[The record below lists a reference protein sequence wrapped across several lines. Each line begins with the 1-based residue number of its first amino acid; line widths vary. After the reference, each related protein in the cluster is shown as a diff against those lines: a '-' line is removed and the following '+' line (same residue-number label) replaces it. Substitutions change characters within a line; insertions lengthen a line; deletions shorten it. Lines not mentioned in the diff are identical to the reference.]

1 MLPESYVELDNL
13 VAMLKRFPN
22 KKILVEGHTD
32 NVGDAAL
39 NLKLSEERAKTV
51 VDYLVQKGISSS
63 RLTYQGFGGT
73 RPITNEDT
81 AEAHAK
87 NRRVAFI
94 IK

>member
-1 MLPESYVELDNL
+1 MKKLLLFLSIFMLC
-13 VAMLKRFPN
+13 
-22 KKILVEGHTD
+22 
-32 NVGDAAL
+32 VGDTAL

-87 NRRVAFI
+87 NRRVVFI
-94 IK
+94 IIRYFF